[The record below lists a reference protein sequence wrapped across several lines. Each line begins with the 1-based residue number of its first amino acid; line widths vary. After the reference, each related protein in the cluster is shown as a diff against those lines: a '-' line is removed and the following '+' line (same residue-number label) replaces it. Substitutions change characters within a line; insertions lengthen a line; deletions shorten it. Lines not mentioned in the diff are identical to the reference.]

1 MSDSKCRE
9 QNAAKKKR
17 SRANRSPTRCAE
29 ERRQHAR
36 HHQERRHN
44 ANQRATKV
52 SDSTP
57 QQNAEQNTAN
67 RQRSRSNRTASHT
80 VEDQHENTRQRQEE
94 RQHLTQRQQCER
106 EQLAMNNTELSH
118 DEALALMAAED
129 PKDQKFSDFEKSPAK
144 AMLLSYC
151 NHGFM
156 SFDQWKE
163 YCVRLAGDG
172 DESHFE
178 PRYKELDVVKLAKEI
193 ADEAPTDA
201 EFGAMI
207 KQFTDSHS
215 MTEGKLLACGA
226 CGIRQMEHKHPDV
239 QYKPAKLTDPI
250 MDLLK
255 YSHDAAV
262 DLHHKL
268 QCKVTVVVD
277 EQGTLAEICPWRVIS
292 FYEPPCS
299 VQQSA
304 EDVTYFHLHPE
315 LVSCCHDEPYTYLC
329 PTCLDKLKHGTV
341 PPMSIAAGVDFGHF
355 R

>member
-1 MSDSKCRE
+1 
-9 QNAAKKKR
+9 
-17 SRANRSPTRCAE
+17 
-29 ERRQHAR
+29 
-36 HHQERRHN
+36 
-44 ANQRATKV
+44 
-52 SDSTP
+52 
-57 QQNAEQNTAN
+57 
-67 RQRSRSNRTASHT
+67 
-80 VEDQHENTRQRQEE
+80 
-94 RQHLTQRQQCER
+94 
-106 EQLAMNNTELSH
+106 
-118 DEALALMAAED
+118 
-129 PKDQKFSDFEKSPAK
+129 
-144 AMLLSYC
+144 MLLSYC

-163 YCVRLAGDG
+163 YCARQITENGG
-172 DESHFE
+172 KSHLE
-178 PRYKELDVVKLAKEI
+178 PRYKELDVAKLAKEI
-193 ADEAPTDA
+193 ADEAPSDA

-207 KQFTDSHS
+207 KRFTESHS

-239 QYKPAKLTDPI
+239 QYKPVKLTNPM
-250 MDLLK
+250 MDVLK

-268 QCKVTVVVD
+268 QCKVTIAVD
-277 EQGTLAEICPWRVIS
+277 EQGTQAEICPWRMIS

-299 VQQSA
+299 IQQSA

-355 R
+355 RRIPELADLNFHEEMILALNRVYFAAVKISSNEFGHVNYSQSRIKGHFILIPDNSFEEVLKNFWSSRFAGYRIYKACHPSVYSGSDWNAV